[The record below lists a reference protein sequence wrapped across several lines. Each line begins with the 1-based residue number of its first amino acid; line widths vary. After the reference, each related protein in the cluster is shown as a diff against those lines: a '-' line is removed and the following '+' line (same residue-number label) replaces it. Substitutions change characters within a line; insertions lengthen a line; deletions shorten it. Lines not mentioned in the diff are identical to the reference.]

1 MKPWYQSKTIWA
13 NVIIFLLLFLGYLMH
28 DPLFTDYGVQINMTV
43 AALNIALRIITTE
56 KLQ

>member
-13 NVIIFLLLFLGYLMH
+13 NVIIFLLLFFGYLGH
-28 DPLFTDYGVQINMTV
+28 DPLYTNYAVQINMTI